1 MFFFYKDVLNNEEFT
16 IGDAF
21 ESSIETMEFRIVTE
35 QARYPLSSLN
45 EIFKDHILRPD
56 YQRGRVWDEERKSR
70 LVESF
75 LINIPV
81 PPIFLYETEYSKYEV
96 MDGQQRVSTI
106 LSFFNNEFKLKNLEF
121 FEDLEGLYYE
131 ELPNKIK
138 NNIKRRYLSATILL
152 KETAQNEE
160 EELLMKQLV
169 FERLNTGG
177 LELTKQEI
185 RNALYSGKFNRLLF
199 ELSENKK
206 FKDLWRFRKE
216 DKQRMEDCELI
227 LRFFAYKSAVEHR
240 ISKPIYEIL
249 DTFMKRAVRFTD
261 EEIEILRNLFN
272 QTIDNVVLIF
282 GNDAFKSD
290 ASKNKR
296 EKMMYDTIML
306 YVSSKIEDDTVSELL
321 SFSNAN
327 EKKYEVV
334 RENEED
340 FNGKYTAI
348 SIVRQR
354 VEIMRTIESMV
365 D

>member
-1 MFFFYKDVLNNEEFT
+1 MFFFYKDVLNNEVFT
-16 IGDAF
+16 IGDTF
-21 ESSIETMEFRIVTE
+21 ESDVETMEFRIVTE
-35 QARYPLSSLN
+35 QARYPLSNLN
-45 EIFKDHILRPD
+45 EIFKDHILKPD
-56 YQRGRVWDEERKSR
+56 YQRGRVWDDERKSR

-106 LSFFNNEFKLKNLEF
+106 LSFFSNEFKLKNLEF
-121 FEDLEGLYYE
+121 FKNLEDLYYKD
-131 ELPNKIK
+131 LPNDIK

-177 LELTKQEI
+177 LALTKQEI
-185 RNALYSGKFNRLLF
+185 RNALYSSEFNKLLF

-206 FKDLWRFRKE
+206 FKDLWKFRKE

-249 DTFMKRAVRFTD
+249 DTYMKRAVRFNVD
-261 EEIEILRNLFN
+261 EIEELRNLFN
-272 QTIDNVVLIF
+272 QTIDNIVFIF

-290 ASKNKR
+290 AKKKKR

-306 YVSSKIEDDTVSELL
+306 YVSSKIEDNTISEIT
-321 SFSNAN
+321 SFTDAN
-327 EKKYEVV
+327 EKKYELVS
-334 RENEED
+334 EYEED

-354 VEIMRTIESMV
+354 VEIIKKIELMV